1 MRNSSLIIAMVAL
14 TVSCSQRDRQYSDR
28 QPGEETSNNHGVVMA
43 EDNVA
48 VGEEVAEQNVTEIQI
63 VEDPAIEV
71 RTAEET
77 NSITPDIA
85 ARVEDTGTEDVVGVT
100 RSDVVIEP
108 AQPAENEMI
117 FTAVEQMPTFPGGDS
132 EMMKFIASNI
142 NYPTI
147 AAENEVQGTVLLQ
160 FAVMKDG
167 SIGEIKVVRSRDRDL
182 DREAIRVVRSFP
194 RFNPGLHNG
203 EPVNCWF
210 TIPIRFKL
218 Q

>member
-1 MRNSSLIIAMVAL
+1 
-14 TVSCSQRDRQYSDR
+14 
-28 QPGEETSNNHGVVMA
+28 
-43 EDNVA
+43 
-48 VGEEVAEQNVTEIQI
+48 
-63 VEDPAIEV
+63 
-71 RTAEET
+71 
-77 NSITPDIA
+77 
-85 ARVEDTGTEDVVGVT
+85 
-100 RSDVVIEP
+100 
-108 AQPAENEMI
+108 
-117 FTAVEQMPTFPGGDS
+117 
-132 EMMKFIASNI
+132 MMKFIASNI